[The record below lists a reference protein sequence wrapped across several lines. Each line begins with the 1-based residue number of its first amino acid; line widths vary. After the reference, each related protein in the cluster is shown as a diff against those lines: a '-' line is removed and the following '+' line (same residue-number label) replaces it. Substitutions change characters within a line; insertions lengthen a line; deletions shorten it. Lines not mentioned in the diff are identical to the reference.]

1 MDPVVKNEAH
11 QQHPKDLDGLIAG
24 SSFLF
29 LFRIFG
35 SRRIRKQA
43 YSEAGVFGSRQAI
56 LLIYS

>member
-35 SRRIRKQA
+35 SRRIRKPSGHTIDLQLA
-43 YSEAGVFGSRQAI
+43 VFVV
-56 LLIYS
+56 